1 MNSSRF
7 LHIVGASAAVAGAG
21 AAVAF
26 GAGSPKITATGVGK
40 VKLGDTYQSLRSR
53 GLVEKIKPGCE
64 LGGPNTRSARLKK
77 PLLGS
82 VNFTLKAPRKVTD
95 VQIEGGAKARGVGV
109 DATIKQIKAKFPKA
123 KVDHSTD
130 DTFALTLVRIPK
142 SGGGKITFG
151 VSTETHRTVVI
162 GVPTIAFCESG
173 RTGCAWRF
181 SLM

>member
-7 LHIVGASAAVAGAG
+7 LHVVGASAAVAGAG

-26 GAGSPKITATGVGK
+26 GAGSPKITASGVGK
-40 VKLGDTYQSLRSR
+40 VKLGDTYQELRAK
-53 GLVEKIKPGCE
+53 GAVEKIGPGCE

-95 VQIEGGAKARGVGV
+95 ISINGGAKARGVGV

-123 KVDHSTD
+123 KADHSTD
-130 DTFALTLVRIPK
+130 HTYALTIVRIPK
-142 SGGGKITFG
+142 NGGGKIEFG

-162 GVPTIAFCESG
+162 GVPRIAVCD
-173 RTGCAWRF
+173 
-181 SLM
+181 

>member
-1 MNSSRF
+1 MNPYRV
-7 LHIVGASAAVAGAG
+7 LQIAGTSAAVAAAG
-21 AAVAF
+21 AALAF
-26 GAGSPKITATGVGK
+26 GASSPKITPAGAGK
-40 VKLGDTYQSLRSR
+40 VKLGDGYKSLRSR
-53 GLVEKIKPGCE
+53 GLVAKIKPGCE

-123 KVDHSTD
+123 KVNHSTD
-130 DTFALTLVRIPK
+130 DTFALTLVQVPK
-142 SGGGKITFG
+142 GGGGKITFG

-162 GVPTIAFCESG
+162 G
-173 RTGCAWRF
+173 
-181 SLM
+181 